1 MHFEAPTIPSF
12 DHNSANAVRNR
23 QNSLIKPTGSLG
35 RLEEIS
41 VQIAGIQ
48 GVPNPSVKKKSVI
61 VMAGDHGVSVEGVS
75 AFPSD
80 VTQQMVGGILM
91 GKAAI
96 NAIAGYTGAQVRLID
111 MGVDFNFPENERL
124 ENRKVTRGTAN
135 MAEKPAMT
143 QEQVLK
149 AVQIGMAIAHEEA
162 EKGVELIALGEMGIG
177 NTTPSSAIISTIT
190 GVPVSTVTGRGTGVD
205 NCGLNRKVAVIERA
219 IEVNQPDPS
228 DPLDVLM
235 KLGGLEIA
243 GLVGVILGAATRRI
257 PVVLDGLISS
267 AAALVAYEIHPE
279 LRLFLLA
286 GHKSVEPGQQAV
298 FERIGLKPI
307 LDLNM
312 RLGEGTGA
320 VLASNIIDTACRVLN
335 EMGTF
340 EELGISASS

>member
-23 QNSLIKPTGSLG
+23 QNSLIKPAGSLG

-48 GVPNPSVKKKSVI
+48 GVATPSVKKKSVI
-61 VMAGDHGVSVEGVS
+61 VMAGDHGVSIEGVS
-75 AFPSD
+75 AFPSN

-96 NAIAGYTGAQVRLID
+96 NAIAGYTGANVRLID
-111 MGVDFNFPENERL
+111 MGVDFDFPETMNL
-124 ENRKVTRGTAN
+124 ENRKVHRGTAN

-149 AVQIGMAIAHEEA
+149 AIKIGMTIAHEEA

-205 NCGLNRKVAVIERA
+205 NCGLNRKVAVIEKA

-243 GLVGVILGAATRRI
+243 GLVGVILGAATHRI

-267 AAALVAYEIHPE
+267 AAALIAYEIHPE

-340 EELGISASS
+340 EELGISGVS